1 MYEIFI
7 APFIDFIFMRRAL
20 VACLAIAFSCG
31 PLGVLLVLRRM
42 SLMGDA
48 LSHAI
53 LPGIAIGY
61 LATGLWLPGLSF
73 GGLVAG
79 LVVALVSGKIARKT
93 ILTEDASFTGFY
105 IISLALGVLILSVK
119 GGNMNLSH
127 FLFGSVLAVDSNILL
142 LIAIITTITLLTLA
156 LIYRP
161 LIYECFDP
169 HYVQLMG
176 IKADRYQLIF
186 LSLVVINLV
195 GACQALG
202 TLMAL
207 GVVMLPAISARL
219 LVSQVWTA
227 IVISVLIASL
237 SGYLGL
243 VVSYHLDWPSG
254 PTIILFC
261 GSIYLL
267 VLAGCLMKRSAIKK
281 RYAKSSSIQ

>member
-1 MYEIFI
+1 MYDIFI

-20 VACLAIAFSCG
+20 VACIAIALSCG
-31 PLGVLLVLRRM
+31 PLGVLLVLRQM

-61 LATGLWLPGLSF
+61 LVTGLWLPGLSI
-73 GGLVAG
+73 GGVAAGLLVAF
-79 LVVALVSGKIARKT
+79 ASGKTARKT
-93 ILTEDASFTGFY
+93 ILAEDASFTGFY

-119 GGNMNLSH
+119 GGNMNLTH
-127 FLFGSVLAVDSNILL
+127 FLFGSVLAVDREILL
-142 LIAIITTITLLTLA
+142 LIALTTTVTLSVLA

-169 HYVQLMG
+169 NYVQLMG
-176 IKADRYQLIF
+176 IKAGTYHVIF
-186 LSLVVINLV
+186 LGLVVINLV

-207 GVVMLPAISARL
+207 GIIMLPAIAARL
-219 LVSQVWTA
+219 LTKQVWTA
-227 IVISVLIASL
+227 VITSVAIASI

-243 VVSYHLDWPSG
+243 VTSYQFNWPSG
-254 PTIILFC
+254 PTIILLC
-261 GSIYLL
+261 GIAYLL
-267 VLAGCLMKRSAIKK
+267 ALIGYFL
-281 RYAKSSSIQ
+281 KSKT

>member
-1 MYEIFI
+1 MYDIFI
-7 APFIDFIFMRRAL
+7 EPFVEFIFMRRAL
-20 VACLAIAFSCG
+20 VACIAIALSCG

-61 LATGLWLPGLSF
+61 LITGLWLPGLSL
-73 GGLVAG
+73 GGVAAGLLVAF
-79 LVVALVSGKIARKT
+79 VSGKAARKT
-93 ILTEDASFTGFY
+93 ILAEDASFTGFY

-119 GGNMNLSH
+119 GGNMNLTH
-127 FLFGSVLAVDSNILL
+127 FLFGNVLAVDREILL
-142 LIAIITTITLLTLA
+142 LIALTTTVTLSILA

-169 HYVQLMG
+169 HYVQMMG
-176 IKADRYQLIF
+176 IKAGTYHVIF
-186 LSLVVINLV
+186 LGLVVINLV

-207 GVVMLPAISARL
+207 GIIMLPAIAARL
-219 LVSQVWTA
+219 LTKQVWTA
-227 IVISVLIASL
+227 VATSVTIASI

-243 VVSYHLDWPSG
+243 VTSYQFNWPSG

-261 GSIYLL
+261 GAAYLL
-267 VLAGCLMKRSAIKK
+267 ALGCYGIKSK
-281 RYAKSSSIQ
+281 H

>member
-1 MYEIFI
+1 MYDIFI
-7 APFIDFIFMRRAL
+7 APFVDFSFMHRAL
-20 VACLAIAFSCG
+20 IACVSISLSCG

-61 LATGLWLPGLSF
+61 LLTGVWLPGLSF
-73 GGLVAG
+73 GGVLAG
-79 LVVALVSGKIARKT
+79 LIVAFASGKAARKT
-93 ILTEDASFTGFY
+93 ILAEDASFTGFY

-119 GGNMNLSH
+119 GGNINLTH
-127 FLFGSVLAVDSNILL
+127 FLFGSVLAVDQEILL
-142 LIAIITTITLLTLA
+142 LIAMTTTLTLVILA

-169 HYVQLMG
+169 HYVELMG
-176 IKADRYQLIF
+176 IKAGQYHIIF
-186 LSLVVINLV
+186 LGLVVINLV

-207 GVVMLPAISARL
+207 GIIMLPAIAARL
-219 LVSQVWTA
+219 LTRQVWSA
-227 IVISVLIASL
+227 VFSSVLIASI
-237 SGYLGL
+237 SSYLGL
-243 VVSYHLDWPSG
+243 VTSYQFNWPSG

-261 GSIYLL
+261 GLAYLL
-267 VLAGCLMKRSAIKK
+267 ALGIYIIRQQQK
-281 RYAKSSSIQ
+281 